1 MKWVLGIIAVI
12 VLAIYGYVRLHVY
25 SQTFQFRMTMTVST
39 PEGEKSA
46 SSVVAVSLPGKLG
59 GSAAYGISRG
69 TTYGIAP
76 ILDLGR
82 YGTLIA
88 ALTSRAGDP
97 EANQLSPT
105 GNVRGKDIDWL
116 VAAAYGMSYDAI
128 DVSKAWRGGK
138 RVLSEH
144 LYPQLVWLP
153 PGTDDPNLARAF
165 HPASI
170 PQAIGADVQVKSITI
185 EPTNAPVTDSVTEA
199 PDWLLPMRQRENRE
213 TRPRWYPRSDKFTL
227 FLRAVETQQSTAD

>member
-46 SSVVAVSLPGKLG
+46 SSVIAVYLPGKLG

-69 TTYGIAP
+69 TTYGVAP
-76 ILDLGR
+76 ILDLGQ

-88 ALTSRAGDP
+88 ALTSGAGDP

-105 GNVRGKDIDWL
+105 GNVRGIDIDWL

-138 RVLSEH
+138 RVLSED
-144 LYPQLVWLP
+144 LYPQIVWLP

-170 PQAIGADVQVKSITI
+170 PQAIGADVRIESIVV
-185 EPTNAPVTDSVTEA
+185 EPTRAHLTEQVVDAPI
-199 PDWLLPMRQRENRE
+199 WLKSMR
-213 TRPRWYPRSDKFTL
+213 TRTATKTFWARSAEFFNFYLTT
-227 FLRAVETQQSTAD
+227 VETALPTADK